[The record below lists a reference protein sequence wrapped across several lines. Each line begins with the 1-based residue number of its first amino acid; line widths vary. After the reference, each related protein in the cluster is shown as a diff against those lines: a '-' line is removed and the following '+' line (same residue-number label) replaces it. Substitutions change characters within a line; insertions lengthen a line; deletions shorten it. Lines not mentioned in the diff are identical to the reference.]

1 MFNLTESAHT
11 QILTELKKLDVEPLN
26 VFVRVSMAVG

>member
-1 MFNLTESAHT
+1 MFNLSKSAQT
-11 QILTELKKLDVEPLN
+11 QILNELKKLDVDPIN

>member
-1 MFNLTESAHT
+1 MFNLTESAQA
-11 QILTELKKLDVEPLN
+11 QILTELKKLDVDPIN